1 MRCWI
6 LQCNPSTYRIFKY
19 WEELPDNLDA
29 WSVGRYEKDVKIGD
43 TVFIW
48 VASGGGICER
58 GIYAVGE
65 VTAPPMKDRRRY
77 NYEPPYFIDKAEE
90 RRLSKLPRLEQRY
103 KELFP
108 DKPLL
113 AEVMRNHSVLKDLLI
128 LRMHRSG
135 IYKLT
140 EEQCEAIKKL
150 VGKL

>member
-6 LQCNPSTYRIFKY
+6 LQCNPCTYRIFEYWGKY
-19 WEELPDNLDA
+19 PDKPDT
-29 WSVGRYEKDVKIGD
+29 WSVGRYEKEVKIGD

-65 VTAPPMKDRRRY
+65 VISPPMKDRKCHS
-77 NYEPPYFIDKAEE
+77 YEPPYFIDKAEE
-90 RRLSKLPRLEQRY
+90 QRLSKLPRLEQRY

-108 DKPLL
+108 NKPLL
-113 AEVMRNHSVLKDLLI
+113 AKHMRNHSILKDLLI
-128 LRMHRSG
+128 LRMPQSG

-140 EEQCEAIKKL
+140 EEQCETIKKL
-150 VGKL
+150 VGK